1 MSEEET
7 LPVSETG
14 ASLEELLNGK
24 KFVQLS
30 ALQLRSFDFALTTSD
45 NFFDPFENFESWFA
59 FDQANNYNSSGLI
72 DRLAFTVTDLGNN
85 LEKESSVNAMQDAIR
100 LDLTG
105 KRRII
110 VRPVDNVPADDEEI
124 V

>member
-1 MSEEET
+1 MPT
-7 LPVSETG
+7 MPPG
-14 ASLEELLNGK
+14 AALEELLNLK
-24 KFVQLS
+24 PFVQLS
-30 ALQLRSFDFALTTSD
+30 ADQLRSFDFALTTSD